1 MEIRVKLFFRHVKVR
16 TDEKTIVRRTQE
28 RDALP
33 S

>member
-1 MEIRVKLFFRHVKVR
+1 MEIKVKLFFRHVMVR
-16 TDEKTIVRRTQE
+16 TNEKTIVRRSGE